1 MQTNQSTSIA
11 LPSSLITGLLG
22 ILISAS
28 LVACSGSDNTVDTP
42 VVTPTP
48 AASTSTTTST
58 ATAPDTPAAPA
69 TPATPA
75 PPTVDAAD
83 KYVGTWVTNC
93 ENDGSDSSIG
103 SASFTKVSA
112 NVYAGTTSAST
123 YSGTAC
129 EGSVVKTGGLSN
141 MRMTIVGT
149 KTASGV
155 NADKIM
161 GTATEGIG
169 KIIMYGE
176 STFIQ
181 TGPNGA
187 LDADG
192 FPDNL
197 NPIKFYKK

>member
-1 MQTNQSTSIA
+1 MKTNQPTSIA
-11 LPSSLITGLLG
+11 LPSSLIAGLLG
-22 ILISAS
+22 TLICAS
-28 LVACSGSDNTVDTP
+28 LVACSGGSSTPETP
-42 VVTPTP
+42 VATPTP
-48 AASTSTTTST
+48 AASTTTTTTPTST
-58 ATAPDTPAAPA
+58 PTPAIPVTAA
-69 TPATPA
+69 T
-75 PPTVDAAD
+75 PTVDAAD

-93 ENDGSDSSIG
+93 ENDGTDSSIG

-129 EGSVVKTGGLSN
+129 AGPVVKTGGLSN

-149 KTASGV
+149 KSASGV
-155 NADKIM
+155 TADKIM
-161 GTATEGIG
+161 GTATEGVG

-181 TGPNGA
+181 TGPNGT